1 MRHTAR
7 GKLKILK
14 KCSLPYTAVK
24 QVNMIVTELGVME
37 ITDKGI
43 LLKEIAPD
51 VTVEQIQEVTE
62 PKLIISENLKTME
75 I

>member
-1 MRHTAR
+1 
-7 GKLKILK
+7 
-14 KCSLPYTAVK
+14 
-24 QVNMIVTELGVME
+24 MIVTELGVME